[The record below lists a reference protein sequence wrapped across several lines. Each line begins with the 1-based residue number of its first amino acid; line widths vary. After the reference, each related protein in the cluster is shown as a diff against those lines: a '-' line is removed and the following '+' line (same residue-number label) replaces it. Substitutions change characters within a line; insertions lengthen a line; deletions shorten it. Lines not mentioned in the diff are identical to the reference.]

1 MLTSNINKIFPS
13 IIACNV
19 PLKYQNASQNT
30 FKMLFKLSLVGFV
43 DTYMSPMTNVFQ
55 MLAIAMIVVFTTQL
69 NIYSGDF
76 FSC

>member
-13 IIACNV
+13 IIASNV

-43 DTYMSPMTNVFQ
+43 DTYMSLMTNVFQ
-55 MLAIAMIVVFTTQL
+55 MLAIAMIVVFTT
-69 NIYSGDF
+69 
-76 FSC
+76 

>member
-13 IIACNV
+13 IIASNV